1 MRLLNLEDTIA
12 AIATPPGTGSIG
24 IIRVSGPRSRDI
36 ASLIFRPSNKT
47 EGFNSHRLYHGD
59 IISPDTG
66 RVIDEVLISFMMKP
80 HSYTGEDIL
89 EINCHGSA
97 FILQSVLSLVIK
109 AGARLAE
116 PGEFTKR
123 AFLNNRIDLSQA
135 EAVAETIMA
144 QTDRALDLA
153 VSHLKGDLAG
163 KIETV
168 RRAIIDILA
177 ILETSIDFSDE
188 DVEVGNPPSA
198 ARDIEAII
206 GDLTE
211 LASTYGE
218 GKIYRDGINA
228 VIAGRPNVG
237 KSSLLNR
244 LLGEKRAIVTAMPG
258 TTRDFI
264 EEIIPIKGV
273 PVRLTDTAGIREPQ
287 NIIEKEGVNLVWEKL
302 SQADVVIVVI
312 DGSERLTREDIEI
325 IEKCKAKKFFLV
337 INKADLPHV
346 IDKKELASLAPD
358 VMPPIWISAKHG
370 EGIPALKDAIHSLA
384 LNGADCGHTL
394 TIVSNIRHKMAIEKT
409 RDLLSKARDG
419 ILQGLSPEFPA
430 FDIRQALES
439 LGEIAGETVT
449 EEVLDRIF
457 ATFCIGK

>member
-1 MRLLNLEDTIA
+1 LEDTIA

-89 EINCHGSA
+89 EINCHGST

-168 RRAIIDILA
+168 RIAIIDILA

-264 EEIIPIKGV
+264 EETIPIKGV

>member
-1 MRLLNLEDTIA
+1 MEDTIA

-168 RRAIIDILA
+168 RIAIIDILA

-302 SQADVVIVVI
+302 SQADVVIVVV

>member
-1 MRLLNLEDTIA
+1 MEDTIA

-47 EGFNSHRLYHGD
+47 DGFNSHRLYHGD

-168 RRAIIDILA
+168 RIAIIDILA

-287 NIIEKEGVNLVWEKL
+287 NIIEKEGINLVWEKL

>member
-1 MRLLNLEDTIA
+1 MEDTIA

-168 RRAIIDILA
+168 RIAIIDILA

-273 PVRLTDTAGIREPQ
+273 LVRLTDTAGIREPQ

-325 IEKCKAKKFFLV
+325 IEKCKAKRFFLV

-384 LNGADCGHTL
+384 LNGADCGPTL

-409 RDLLSKARDG
+409 RYLLSKARDG